1 MSLKETLLQDMK
13 QAMKEKDTIRKNT
26 VQLIRSGVLQI
37 EKDKQIELDD
47 DGVLDVIIKEVKK
60 RHDSLPDFEKS
71 GRIDLIEN
79 LNKEIAILMTYLPEQ
94 LSDEDVEKIVRET
107 IQEIGAVTMKDMSK
121 VMLAITLKTKGRAN
135 TGKISKLVKEN
146 LK

>member
-94 LSDEDVEKIVRET
+94 LSDEDVEKIVKET

-121 VMLAITLKTKGRAN
+121 VMSAITVKTKGRAN

>member
-1 MSLKETLLQDMK
+1 MSLKEILLQDMK

-37 EKDKQIELDD
+37 EKDKKIELDD

-71 GRIDLIEN
+71 GRINLIED

-94 LSDEDVEKIVRET
+94 LSDEDVEKIVKET
-107 IQEIGAVTMKDMSK
+107 IQEIGAVTIKDMGK
-121 VMLAITLKTKGRAN
+121 AIAAIVLKTKGRAN
-135 TGKISKLVKEN
+135 TGKISELVKEN